1 MITHVIVEDDRW
13 HEIADIEALVRG
25 AVARVFVDKLYSVDV
40 LLTNDEDI
48 RILNRDFRK
57 KDTPTNVLA
66 FPASLMP
73 VPKGETAHLGDI
85 VLAHETV
92 AREAMEQSKPL
103 GHHVTHLI
111 VHASLHLLG
120 HDHDYP
126 EAADKMEDEERVI
139 LARLGIP
146 DPYQS

>member
-13 HEIADIEALVRG
+13 QEIADIEALVKQ
-25 AVARVFVDKLYSVDV
+25 AVASVFVNKPCSVDV
-40 LLTNDEDI
+40 LLSNDEDI
-48 RILNRDFRK
+48 RVLNRDFRK

-73 VPKGETAHLGDI
+73 VPEGETAHLGDI

-92 AREAMEQSKPL
+92 AREASEQSKPMA
-103 GHHVTHLI
+103 HHVTHLI

-120 HDHDYP
+120 HDHDIP
-126 EAADKMEDEERVI
+126 EAADKMENDERVI